1 VEHVDVVVVGAGL
14 SGVGAA
20 CRLEL
25 GRPGTSYVVLES
37 RDAIGGTWDLFR
49 YPGVRSDS
57 DMHTLGYPFRP
68 WLDGEALAD
77 GPSILRYI
85 RDTARELGVD
95 RHVRLQHR
103 VVRADWSSVTAR
115 WTVHVERT
123 DTGELMSL
131 TCRFLYSCTGYYRYD
146 HGHDPDIPG
155 REDFAGTVVHPQLW
169 PAGLDVTGQ
178 RVVVIGSGATAI
190 TLVPALAQTAAHVVM
205 LQRTPTYVTALP
217 SRDKLA
223 DLARRVLDADTAYR
237 VVRRK
242 NIAMAGLSYRVS
254 QRWPRVMRNLLLR
267 DAAKQL
273 PEGYD
278 VERDFGPSYKPWD
291 QRLCVVPD
299 GDLFTA
305 IREGRAS
312 VVTDTIERYTRDGL
326 RTTSGVD
333 VPADVVVT
341 ATGLELMLMGGTVL
355 NVDGVDVDPTQTVA
369 YKGMMLTG
377 LPNFAFAVGYTNASW
392 TLKCDLVSRYVCR
405 LLDELD
411 ATGNDVVV
419 PVPPD
424 DPQRLPLIDL
434 TSGYIQRAIAGLPT
448 QGVRAPWRI
457 YQNYRKDVRM
467 LVHGDVVDEGVRF
480 RRLPVAQRT
489 EGASR

>member
-14 SGVGAA
+14 SGIGAA

-25 GRPGTSYVVLES
+25 ERPGRSYAVLEA

-68 WLDGEALAD
+68 WLDGQAFAD
-77 GPSILRYI
+77 GPSILRYV
-85 RDTARELGVD
+85 RDTAHEFGVASQ
-95 RHVRLQHR
+95 VRLQHR
-103 VVRADWSSVTAR
+103 VVRAAWSSDTAR
-115 WTVHVERT
+115 WTVDVERT
-123 DTGELMSL
+123 DTGEHVSL

-146 HGHDPDIPG
+146 HGHEPDIPG
-155 REDFAGTVVHPQLW
+155 REDFSGTVVHPQLW
-169 PAGLDVTGQ
+169 PADLDVTAQ
-178 RVVVIGSGATAI
+178 RVVVVGSGATAI

-242 NIAMAGLSYRVS
+242 NIAIAGLSYRVS
-254 QRWPRVMRNLLLR
+254 QRWPRVMRGLLLR
-267 DAAKQL
+267 SAAKQL
-273 PEGYD
+273 PDGYD
-278 VERDFGPSYKPWD
+278 VERDFGPAYKPWD

-299 GDLFTA
+299 GDLFTV

-312 VVTDTIERYTRDGL
+312 IVTDTIECYTHDGL
-326 RTTSGVD
+326 RTTGGVD

-355 NVDGVDVDPTQTVA
+355 SVDGADVDPTQTVA

-419 PVPPD
+419 PVAPG

-434 TSGYIQRAIAGLPT
+434 SSGYVQRAIAGLPT
-448 QGVRAPWRI
+448 QGVRPPWRI
-457 YQNYRKDVRM
+457 YQNYRRDVRM

-480 RRLPVAQRT
+480 RRLPVAHRT
-489 EGASR
+489 ERASR

>member
-1 VEHVDVVVVGAGL
+1 VQHVDVVVVGAGL
-14 SGVGAA
+14 SGIGAA

-25 GRPGTSYVVLES
+25 ERPGTSYVVLES

-68 WLDGEALAD
+68 WLEGQALAD

-85 RDTARELGVD
+85 RDTAREFGVD
-95 RHVRLQHR
+95 EHVRLHHR
-103 VVRADWSSVTAR
+103 VVRAEWSSDTAR
-115 WTVHVERT
+115 WTVHAERH
-123 DTGELMSL
+123 DTGEQVEL

-146 HGHDPDIPG
+146 HGHEPDIPG
-155 REDFAGTVVHPQLW
+155 RDDFAGTVVHPQLW
-169 PAGLDVTGQ
+169 PEGLDVSGT
-178 RVVVIGSGATAI
+178 RIVVIGSGATAI
-190 TLVPALAQTAAHVVM
+190 TLVPALAEAAAHVVM

-217 SRDKLA
+217 SRDRLA
-223 DLARRVLDADTAYR
+223 DLARRMLDADTAYR

-242 NIAMAGLSYRVS
+242 NIAMAGLSYRLS
-254 QRWPRVMRNLLLR
+254 QRWPTFMRRLLLR
-267 DAAKQL
+267 GAARQL

-278 VERDFGPSYKPWD
+278 VERDFGPAYKPWD

-305 IREGRAS
+305 ISDGRAS
-312 VVTDTIERYTRDGL
+312 VVTDTIERYTHDGL
-326 RTTSGVD
+326 LTTSGAE

-355 NVDGVDVDPTQTVA
+355 SVDGVEVDPTQTVA

-411 ATGNDVVV
+411 ASGYDAVV

-424 DPQRLPLIDL
+424 DPQRLPLIEL
-434 TSGYIQRAIAGLPT
+434 SSGYIQRAIAGLPT
-448 QGVRAPWRI
+448 QGVRPPWRI
-457 YQNYRKDVRM
+457 HQNYRKDVRM
-467 LVHGDVVDEGVRF
+467 LVHGDVVDDGVRF
-480 RRLPVAQRT
+480 ERLPVAQRS
-489 EGASR
+489 EGAAR